1 MNDADIVKQPLEE
14 IQKRNW
20 MNNAV
25 GLVASSDIVVN
36 SVDRCS
42 TIPLQQLQ
50 KNDQSN
56 KVQSEAAGSYN
67 QNSNYSNNKYSATF
81 YKNIFFDL
89 YNHYK
94 KENCSFALN
103 R

>member
-1 MNDADIVKQPLEE
+1 MNQVLEEIE

-25 GLVASSDIVVN
+25 GLVASNDIVVA

-42 TIPLQQLQ
+42 TASLQQLQ

-56 KVQSEAAGSYN
+56 KVESEAAGSYN
-67 QNSNYSNNKYSATF
+67 QNSNYSNKYSATF
-81 YKNIFFDL
+81 YRNIFSIFTTITRKRIVHL
-89 YNHYK
+89 
-94 KENCSFALN
+94 L
-103 R
+103 

>member
-1 MNDADIVKQPLEE
+1 MTQVLEEIE

-25 GLVASSDIVVN
+25 GLVASSDIVVA

-42 TIPLQQLQ
+42 TAPLQLQ
-50 KNDQSN
+50 KNEQSN
-56 KVQSEAAGSYN
+56 KVGSEAAGSYN

-81 YKNIFFDL
+81 YKNIFSIFTTITRKRIVHL
-89 YNHYK
+89 
-94 KENCSFALN
+94 L
-103 R
+103 